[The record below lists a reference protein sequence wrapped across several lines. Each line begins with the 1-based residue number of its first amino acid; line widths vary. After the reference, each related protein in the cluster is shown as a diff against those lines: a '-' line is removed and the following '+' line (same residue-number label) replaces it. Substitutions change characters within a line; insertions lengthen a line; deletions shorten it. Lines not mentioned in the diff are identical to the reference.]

1 MIKNVYFYHFLLF
14 ITCVVSRIITSI
26 FYIED
31 IDSLRFAL
39 SLIDYDIS
47 KLQPHFPGYF
57 VHHIIIKPIYL
68 LTSNTGLS
76 FGIVGGLS
84 IYICILSLLKIFS
97 VSLNSQKGLFIT
109 LFIFFNPLIWLM
121 SNRYM
126 PDILGLAFLSL
137 SFYYLINFQNNFYLG
152 PLFFGLLSGLRLSYI
167 PFLIF
172 PLYECFTKT
181 YHKKKYVFTIIFG
194 ILIWLLPLVLT
205 TGLKDFLTIAMNQ
218 SQGHFYD
225 FGGTIISNNNFF
237 ERISNFFMSIWADG
251 MGGYARGRSVLSLL
265 ISILLSFFLINI
277 INVWPKVYKNNLF
290 KVLFISIMIYSLWIF
305 FFQNII
311 YKSRHVLPLVLFL
324 IPVMILSVFQF
335 KQFNKSLRTILLSL
349 FLTIQS
355 ILTIILTIQHKE
367 EPSAIF
373 QVKEF
378 VTENSNNKTIVSIP
392 LINFYLKSHG
402 INSTF
407 IDIDDKN
414 FQNKIEINNN
424 HENII
429 LIGEFLNII
438 DNKNE
443 YLKSDT
449 SFYHNPFV
457 NKMWSE
463 ITVYSLS
470 EKK

>member
-57 VHHIIIKPIYL
+57 VHHIIIKSIYL

-172 PLYECFTKT
+172 PLYQGFTKI
-181 YHKKKYVFTIIFG
+181 YHK
-194 ILIWLLPLVLT
+194 
-205 TGLKDFLTIAMNQ
+205 
-218 SQGHFYD
+218 
-225 FGGTIISNNNFF
+225 
-237 ERISNFFMSIWADG
+237 
-251 MGGYARGRSVLSLL
+251 LS
-265 ISILLSFFLINI
+265 
-277 INVWPKVYKNNLF
+277 
-290 KVLFISIMIYSLWIF
+290 
-305 FFQNII
+305 
-311 YKSRHVLPLVLFL
+311 
-324 IPVMILSVFQF
+324 
-335 KQFNKSLRTILLSL
+335 
-349 FLTIQS
+349 
-355 ILTIILTIQHKE
+355 
-367 EPSAIF
+367 
-373 QVKEF
+373 
-378 VTENSNNKTIVSIP
+378 
-392 LINFYLKSHG
+392 G
-402 INSTF
+402 
-407 IDIDDKN
+407 
-414 FQNKIEINNN
+414 
-424 HENII
+424 
-429 LIGEFLNII
+429 
-438 DNKNE
+438 
-443 YLKSDT
+443 
-449 SFYHNPFV
+449 V
-457 NKMWSE
+457 NKKCFFNQKE
-463 ITVYSLS
+463 A
-470 EKK
+470 K

>member
-1 MIKNVYFYHFLLF
+1 MIKNFYFYHFLLL
-14 ITCVVSRIITSI
+14 ITCVLSRIITSI

-47 KLQPHFPGYF
+47 KLQPHFPGYY

-68 LTSNTGLS
+68 LISNTGLTFS
-76 FGIVGGLS
+76 IMGGLS
-84 IYICILSLLKIFS
+84 VYICILFSLKIFS
-97 VSLNSQKGLFIT
+97 VSLNSQKGFFIT

-126 PDILGLAFLSL
+126 PDILGLAFLLS
-137 SFYYLINFQNNFYLG
+137 SFYYLINSHKNLYLG
-152 PLFFGLLSGLRLSYI
+152 PLLFGLLSGLRLSYI
-167 PFLIF
+167 PFLFF
-172 PLYECFTKT
+172 PLLKGFIKT
-181 YHKKKYVFTIIFG
+181 HLKKKYILAIIFG
-194 ILIWLLPLVLT
+194 ILIWLLPLVFT
-205 TGLKDFLTIAMNQ
+205 TGLKNFFTIAVNQ

-251 MGGYARGRSVLSLL
+251 MGGYAKGRSALSLL

-277 INVWPKVYKNNLF
+277 LNVWPKIYKNNLF
-290 KVLFISIMIYSLWIF
+290 KLLLASIIVYSIWIF

-349 FLTIQS
+349 FLIIQS

-378 VTENSNNKTIVSIP
+378 VAENSNNKTIVSIP

-414 FQNKIEINNN
+414 FQNKIELNNN

-438 DNKNE
+438 ENKNQ

>member
-1 MIKNVYFYHFLLF
+1 
-14 ITCVVSRIITSI
+14 
-26 FYIED
+26 
-31 IDSLRFAL
+31 
-39 SLIDYDIS
+39 
-47 KLQPHFPGYF
+47 
-57 VHHIIIKPIYL
+57 
-68 LTSNTGLS
+68 
-76 FGIVGGLS
+76 
-84 IYICILSLLKIFS
+84 
-97 VSLNSQKGLFIT
+97 
-109 LFIFFNPLIWLM
+109 
-121 SNRYM
+121 
-126 PDILGLAFLSL
+126 
-137 SFYYLINFQNNFYLG
+137 
-152 PLFFGLLSGLRLSYI
+152 
-167 PFLIF
+167 
-172 PLYECFTKT
+172 
-181 YHKKKYVFTIIFG
+181 
-194 ILIWLLPLVLT
+194 
-205 TGLKDFLTIAMNQ
+205 
-218 SQGHFYD
+218 
-225 FGGTIISNNNFF
+225 
-237 ERISNFFMSIWADG
+237 
-251 MGGYARGRSVLSLL
+251 
-265 ISILLSFFLINI
+265 
-277 INVWPKVYKNNLF
+277 
-290 KVLFISIMIYSLWIF
+290 
-305 FFQNII
+305 
-311 YKSRHVLPLVLFL
+311 
-324 IPVMILSVFQF
+324 MILSVFQF

-349 FLTIQS
+349 FLIIQS

-414 FQNKIEINNN
+414 FQNKIELNNN

>member
-1 MIKNVYFYHFLLF
+1 
-14 ITCVVSRIITSI
+14 
-26 FYIED
+26 
-31 IDSLRFAL
+31 
-39 SLIDYDIS
+39 
-47 KLQPHFPGYF
+47 
-57 VHHIIIKPIYL
+57 
-68 LTSNTGLS
+68 
-76 FGIVGGLS
+76 
-84 IYICILSLLKIFS
+84 
-97 VSLNSQKGLFIT
+97 
-109 LFIFFNPLIWLM
+109 
-121 SNRYM
+121 
-126 PDILGLAFLSL
+126 
-137 SFYYLINFQNNFYLG
+137 
-152 PLFFGLLSGLRLSYI
+152 
-167 PFLIF
+167 
-172 PLYECFTKT
+172 
-181 YHKKKYVFTIIFG
+181 
-194 ILIWLLPLVLT
+194 
-205 TGLKDFLTIAMNQ
+205 
-218 SQGHFYD
+218 
-225 FGGTIISNNNFF
+225 
-237 ERISNFFMSIWADG
+237 MSIWADG
-251 MGGYARGRSVLSLL
+251 MGGYAKGRSVLSLL
-265 ISILLSFFLINI
+265 ISILLSFLLINI
-277 INVWPKVYKNNLF
+277 INVWPKIYKNNLF

-349 FLTIQS
+349 FLIIQS

-414 FQNKIEINNN
+414 FQNKIELNNN

-449 SFYHNPFV
+449 SFYHN
-457 NKMWSE
+457 
-463 ITVYSLS
+463 LC
-470 EKK
+470 

>member
-1 MIKNVYFYHFLLF
+1 MIKNFYFYHFLLF

-68 LTSNTGLS
+68 LISNTGLS
-76 FGIVGGLS
+76 FSILGGLS
-84 IYICILSLLKIFS
+84 VYVCILFSLKIFS
-97 VSLNSQKGLFIT
+97 VSLNSQKGFFIT

-126 PDILGLAFLSL
+126 PDILGLAFLLS
-137 SFYYLINFQNNFYLG
+137 SFYYLINFHKNLYLG
-152 PLFFGLLSGLRLSYI
+152 PLLFGLLSGLRLSYI
-167 PFLIF
+167 PFLFF
-172 PLYECFTKT
+172 PLLKGFIKT
-181 YHKKKYVFTIIFG
+181 HLKKKYILAIIFG
-194 ILIWLLPLVLT
+194 ISIWLLPLVFI
-205 TGLKDFLTIAMNQ
+205 TGPKNFFIIAMNQ

-225 FGGTIISNNNFF
+225 FGGTIISNNNFIQ
-237 ERISNFFMSIWADG
+237 RILNFFMSIWADG
-251 MGGYARGRSVLSLL
+251 MGGYANDRSALSLF
-265 ISILLSFFLINI
+265 ISIFLSFFLLII
-277 INVWPKVYKNNLF
+277 INVWSKIYQQNLF
-290 KVLFISIMIYSLWIF
+290 KLLFASIIIYSTWIF

-349 FLTIQS
+349 FLIIQS

-378 VTENSNNKTIVSIP
+378 VAENSNNKTIVSIP

-414 FQNKIEINNN
+414 FQNKIELNNN
-424 HENII
+424 HQNII

-438 DNKNE
+438 ENKNQ